1 MDLQSRFKLFDC
13 EPPAEQNQ
21 HLDDVVKLARTT
33 YMEYLFAQALL
44 LYRNDAAGSEDEI
57 KAQSKAMKAIKITFK
72 DIQGAS
78 GEQQQRCLLVNML
91 WMHPPVPS
99 QARVA
104 LRQPSMNLVDH
115 DADLCFLK
123 AFP

>member
-13 EPPAEQNQ
+13 EPPAEQTQ

-57 KAQSKAMKAIKITFK
+57 KAQSKTMKAIKITLK
-72 DIQGAS
+72 DIQGGIWRAATAVLVGEHVVDAPAS
-78 GEQQQRCLLVNML
+78 AQSGQGGPATAVNE
-91 WMHPPVPS
+91 S
-99 QARVA
+99 GG
-104 LRQPSMNLVDH
+104 S
-115 DADLCFLK
+115 
-123 AFP
+123 